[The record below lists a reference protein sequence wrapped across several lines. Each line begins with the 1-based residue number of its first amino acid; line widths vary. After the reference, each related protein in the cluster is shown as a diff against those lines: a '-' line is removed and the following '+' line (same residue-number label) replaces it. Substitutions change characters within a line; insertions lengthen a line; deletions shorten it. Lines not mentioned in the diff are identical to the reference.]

1 MKYIIKQN
9 GIRYIL
15 VGDYYYPDLLP
26 DPDEDAEQRDQ
37 IVQQMAKALGINEE
51 LKERDPMQSVGLMN
65 NLRSAAREFF
75 NEWSTAESG

>member
-1 MKYIIKQN
+1 MESSFEQN

-26 DPDEDAEQRDQ
+26 DPDEDAEQRDR
-37 IVQQMAKALGINEE
+37 IVQQMAKALGVNEE
-51 LKERDPMQSVGLMN
+51 LKERNPMQWVGLMN

-75 NEWSTAESG
+75 NE